1 MKKTLI
7 NPEKSVHFSNHFYDK
22 FKKQKE
28 KYKRFDLEK
37 LKEIKE
43 SSKLWKTPRFSS
55 DLEEKLALNK
65 VNKTTDSLDSS
76 FLKLEN
82 TRLSLELTSLE
93 QNFKE
98 KTLWAKDLYEKIRDL
113 KENVLKHESFQNALF
128 HIIAS
133 FKDPKRG

>member
-1 MKKTLI
+1 
-7 NPEKSVHFSNHFYDK
+7 
-22 FKKQKE
+22 
-28 KYKRFDLEK
+28 
-37 LKEIKE
+37 
-43 SSKLWKTPRFSS
+43 
-55 DLEEKLALNK
+55 
-65 VNKTTDSLDSS
+65 
-76 FLKLEN
+76 
-82 TRLSLELTSLE
+82 LE